1 MTAFEILLNKFYE
14 TIEEN
19 EPKNGHPGEQHS
31 SADLFTLIHK
41 FIDTSFIYGH
51 NLKYKS
57 IISDLLEKAANIL
70 QNTNHEDWVMVKYKF
85 VENDLHIIRRDRGK
99 AEIATL
105 KMKLDQAF

>member
-1 MTAFEILLNKFYE
+1 MLM
-14 TIEEN
+14 
-19 EPKNGHPGEQHS
+19 
-31 SADLFTLIHK
+31 
-41 FIDTSFIYGH
+41 FIYSFDEKQ
-51 NLKYKS
+51 KYKN